1 MLSGGGSLI
10 LRFIY
15 YNIRIMGVITLS
27 KTKYEILEK
36 KAALYE
42 KFFKKMAEMV
52 FETEDYSSRRIQEFL
67 KEDKVSKATKQK
79 IEKILKS

>member
-1 MLSGGGSLI
+1 MT
-10 LRFIY
+10 
-15 YNIRIMGVITLS
+15 VVTLS

-42 KFFKKMAEMV
+42 KFFKKIAEMI
-52 FETEDYSSRRIQEFL
+52 FEIEEYSPKKIQEFL
-67 KEDKVSKATKQK
+67 REDRVSKTTKQK

>member
-1 MLSGGGSLI
+1 MA
-10 LRFIY
+10 
-15 YNIRIMGVITLS
+15 VITLS

-42 KFFKKMAEMV
+42 KFFKKIAEMI
-52 FETEDYSSRRIQEFL
+52 FETEDYSPKRIQGFL
-67 KEDKVSKATKQK
+67 KEDKISKITKQK